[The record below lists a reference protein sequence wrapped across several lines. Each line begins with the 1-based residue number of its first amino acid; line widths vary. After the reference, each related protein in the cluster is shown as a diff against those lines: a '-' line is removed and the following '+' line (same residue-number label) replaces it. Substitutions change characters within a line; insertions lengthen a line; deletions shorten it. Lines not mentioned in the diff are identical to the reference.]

1 MKFFLSTSA
10 FLAAV
15 VLLLLLAP
23 DRSLTAENHVIA
35 TSSSEP
41 VKVLAVNLKTS
52 KTNTIEGLELQVQNT
67 SDRPIQYLVIHA
79 EVPTAKDP
87 IRVPLTF
94 GNPPVPNSKAK
105 MELLQPGARLTL
117 TASKNVC
124 ERLATELAS
133 RKHVPSSKQIQTTIN
148 GVIFA
153 DRSAWTNG
161 QMNYP
166 DPENGWRWIA
176 ASELARK
183 KRLEAEGLFGVK
195 FSKADYKKNAN
206 SRICFRST
214 GAELIPC
221 CNGLFALS
229 ATFQEDLD
237 GDEQPVTDEAC
248 CSPGN
253 CCEIDVSG
261 PCSQ

>member
-1 MKFFLSTSA
+1 TSA
-10 FLAAV
+10 FVASV
-15 VLLLLLAP
+15 VLLLVLAP
-23 DRSLTAENHVIA
+23 GRSSTAENHVIA

-67 SDRPIQYLVIHA
+67 SDRPIQYLVIYA

-94 GNPPVPNSKAK
+94 GNAPVPNSREK

-117 TASKNVC
+117 TASKNAC
-124 ERLATELAS
+124 ERLATELAT

-166 DPENGWRWIA
+166 DPENGWHWIA

-195 FSKADYKKNAN
+195 FSRADYKENAN
-206 SRICFRST
+206 SRICFRNT
-214 GAELIPC
+214 GADIIPC
-221 CNGLFALS
+221 CDGRFALT
-229 ATFQEDLD
+229 ATFQEDFE
-237 GDEQPVTDEAC
+237 GNEQPVLDEAC
-248 CSPGN
+248 CSQGN
-253 CCEIDVSG
+253 CCDIFVSG
-261 PCSQ
+261 PCSP